1 MLSVDNIQRPTSC
14 LCVNLV
20 TVCYTSRFTATVTY
34 FRYCDDVTGHVVAT
48 VRAHD
53 LDSDDNGRIRYE
65 LETSRMTHRRLFHVD
80 SRTGQLSLAE
90 TLPDTDASV
99 YHVYISAID
108 HGQPPRSDTASLKV
122 VVGQAAAQQLMTS
135 RVGVSVYVTSA
146 VCVGCFLLV
155 LFLLVLAVVRR
166 RRRQGNHHQHHHHRH
181 HHRHHHERLE
191 TRHILP
197 SYDVDKSHTRPLR
210 DLEPSTLLDDFS
222 AHRLQVIMVFVVM
235 LSLSLKLVASL
246 LTIRPVTVT
255 AVKDVM

>member
-1 MLSVDNIQRPTSC
+1 MSCHVFHVMLITYRRRHGIRMLSVLSQSATSM
-14 LCVNLV
+14 
-20 TVCYTSRFTATVTY
+20 S
-34 FRYCDDVTGHVVAT
+34 FRCCDDVTGHVVAT

-65 LETSRMTHRRLFHVD
+65 LDTSRMTRRRLFHVD

-90 TLPDTDASV
+90 TLSDRDTSV
-99 YHVYISAID
+99 YHVYISATD

-122 VVGQAAAQQLMTS
+122 VVGQTTAQQLMTS

-155 LFLLVLAVVRR
+155 AFLLVLAVVRR
-166 RRRQGNHHQHHHHRH
+166 RRRQGNHHQHHRH
-181 HHRHHHERLE
+181 HHHHHHERLD

-197 SYDVDKSHTRPLR
+197 SCDVDKSRPLR

-222 AHRLQVIMVFVVM
+222 AHRLQVM
-235 LSLSLKLVASL
+235 SL
-246 LTIRPVTVT
+246 PVS
-255 AVKDVM
+255 D